1 MTRKWRPSLWLVLG
15 GALAGT
21 LALSLAG
28 IVALRYLGPEIG
40 FRHATILLATIIGL
54 LTAVLWLMLLRVLL
68 RPVTALAAYAAAM
81 RAPSREAVAPPEH
94 FGTRELH
101 DMGLSVIDMAA
112 TLSNR
117 ETTVRSFTNHVTHEL
132 RTPISTLRAATEL
145 LEDSAELSPAD
156 RHLVAQIRGAGQQ
169 LDRQMEA
176 LRQVAAARETDYRG
190 RTRLP
195 ELIKGLAPRHPGLR
209 IIARG
214 EDIVLPLAMEGAE
227 IVFSHLFG
235 NAAGHGAKTVSV
247 DARQEAE
254 LLAVTV
260 RDDGRGVSSGNR
272 ERIFEP
278 FFTTRRESGG
288 TGMGLHIVASLL
300 RAHGGRIVL
309 EPAAD
314 GSGAAFRIEFPQA

>member
-40 FRHATILLATIIGL
+40 FRHAAILLAAIIGL

-68 RPVTALAAYAAAM
+68 RPVAALAAYAAAM
-81 RAPSREAVAPPEH
+81 RAPGREAVAPPSH

-101 DMGLSVIDMAA
+101 DMGMSVIDMAA

-176 LRQVAAARETDYRG
+176 LRQMAAAREADYRG
-190 RTRLP
+190 RTALCAVIER
-195 ELIKGLAPRHPGLR
+195 LAPRHPGLR
-209 IIARG
+209 IVPEG
-214 EDIVLPLAMEGAE
+214 ERAVLPLTMEGAE

-235 NAAGHGAKTVSV
+235 NATGHGAKTVSV
-247 DARQEAE
+247 ETRSKAG
-254 LLAVTV
+254 LLVVV
-260 RDDGRGVSSGNR
+260 RDDGRGVSAGNR

-300 RAHGGRIVL
+300 RAHGGRISL
-309 EPAAD
+309 EPAAA
-314 GSGAAFRIEFPQA
+314 GSGAAFRIEFPQT

>member
-28 IVALRYLGPEIG
+28 IVTLRYLGPEIG
-40 FRHATILLATIIGL
+40 FRHAAILLATIIGL

-209 IIARG
+209 IVARG
-214 EDIVLPLAMEGAE
+214 EEAVLPLAMEGAE

-235 NAAGHGAKTVSV
+235 NAAGHGAKTVSI

>member
-21 LALSLAG
+21 LGLSLAG
-28 IVALRYLGPEIG
+28 IVTLRYLGPEIG
-40 FRHATILLATIIGL
+40 FRHAAVLLAAIIGL

-81 RAPSREAVAPPEH
+81 RAPGREAVAPPDH

-117 ETTVRSFTNHVTHEL
+117 EATVRSFTNHVTHEL

-176 LRQVAAARETDYRG
+176 LREMAAAREADYRG
-190 RTRLP
+190 RTALRAVLTR
-195 ELIKGLAPRHPGLR
+195 LAPRHPGLR
-209 IIARG
+209 IVKKGDEA
-214 EDIVLPLAMEGAE
+214 VLPLTMEGAE

-235 NAAGHGAKTVSV
+235 NATVHEAKTVTV
-247 DARQEAE
+247 DARQEAK
-254 LLAVTV
+254 LLAISVL
-260 RDDGRGVSSGNR
+260 DDGRGVSTGNR
-272 ERIFEP
+272 DRIFEP
-278 FFTTRRESGG
+278 FFTTRRETGG

-300 RAHGGRIVL
+300 RAHGGRILL
-309 EPAAD
+309 EPAAE

>member
-40 FRHATILLATIIGL
+40 FRHAAILLATIIGL

-112 TLSNR
+112 TLSDR

-190 RTRLP
+190 RTRLS

-209 IIARG
+209 IVARD
-214 EDIVLPLAMEGAE
+214 EEAVLPLAMEGAE

-300 RAHGGRIVL
+300 RAHGGRILL

>member
-1 MTRKWRPSLWLVLG
+1 MTGKWRPSLWLVLG

-40 FRHATILLATIIGL
+40 FRHAAVLLAAIIGL
-54 LTAVLWLMLLRVLL
+54 LTAILWLMLLRVLL
-68 RPVTALAAYAAAM
+68 RPVSALAAYAAAM
-81 RAPSREAVAPPEH
+81 RAPGREAVAPPEH

-132 RTPISTLRAATEL
+132 RPPISTLRAATEL
-145 LEDSAELSPAD
+145 LEDSADLSPAD
-156 RHLVAQIRGAGQQ
+156 RHLVAQVRGAGQQ

-190 RTRLP
+190 HTRLP
-195 ELIKGLAPRHPGLR
+195 EVIAGLAPRHPGLR
-209 IIARG
+209 ISQHG
-214 EDIVLPLAMEGAE
+214 DDVLLPLTMEGAE
-227 IVFSHLFG
+227 IVFSHLFE
-235 NAAGHGAKTVSV
+235 NATVHGAKTVSV
-247 DARQEAE
+247 ETRSKAG
-254 LLAVTV
+254 LLVVV
-260 RDDGRGVSSGNR
+260 RDDGRGVSAGNR

-300 RAHGGRIVL
+300 RAHGGRILL
-309 EPAAD
+309 EPAAE

>member
-40 FRHATILLATIIGL
+40 FRHAAVLLAAIIGL

-81 RAPSREAVAPPEH
+81 RAPGRETVAPPEH

-176 LRQVAAARETDYRG
+176 LRQVAAAREADYRG
-190 RTRLP
+190 RTRLSAA
-195 ELIKGLAPRHPGLR
+195 IKGLAPRHPGLR
-209 IIARG
+209 IVAG
-214 EDIVLPLAMEGAE
+214 SEDAMLPLAREGAE

-235 NAAGHGAKTVSV
+235 NAAGHGAKTVSI
-247 DARQEAE
+247 DARREAD
-254 LLAVTV
+254 LLVLTV

-278 FFTTRRESGG
+278 FFTTRRDSGG

-300 RAHGGRIVL
+300 RAHGGRISL
-309 EPAAD
+309 EPAAE
-314 GSGAAFRIEFPQA
+314 GSGAAFRIEFPQD

>member
-28 IVALRYLGPEIG
+28 IVTLRYLGPEIG
-40 FRHATILLATIIGL
+40 FRHAAILLATIIGL

-209 IIARG
+209 IVARG
-214 EDIVLPLAMEGAE
+214 EEAVLPLAMEGAE